1 MEKKEDKKIMIYQK
15 ERVLLSPGYEEG
27 LFVNPIFYPDEI
39 AEELY
44 FEYLRLSVNFN
55 KPCYGGVRTFF
66 TENISHILNFN
77 AGRFV
82 VVGNDIVKNVYV
94 FRINSGEIELV
105 R

>member
-1 MEKKEDKKIMIYQK
+1 MEKDKRIMIYQK
-15 ERVLLSPGYEEG
+15 ERVLLSTGYEEG
-27 LFVNPIFYPDEI
+27 LFVNPIFRLDEI

-55 KPCYGGVRTFF
+55 KPSYGGARSFF
-66 TENISHILNFN
+66 TENITHILSFN

-82 VVGNDIVKNVYV
+82 VVGKDIAKNVYE

>member
-1 MEKKEDKKIMIYQK
+1 MEKDKRIMIYQK
-15 ERVLLSPGYEEG
+15 ERVVLSTGYEEG
-27 LFVNPIFYPDEI
+27 LFVNPIFRPDEI

-55 KPCYGGVRTFF
+55 KPSYGGVRTFF
-66 TENISHILNFN
+66 TENVSHILNFS

-82 VVGNDIVKNVYV
+82 VVGKDIVKNTYV

>member
-1 MEKKEDKKIMIYQK
+1 MEKDKKIMIYQK
-15 ERVLLSPGYEEG
+15 ERVLLSAGYEEG
-27 LFVNPIFYPDEI
+27 VFVNPIFHPDEI

-44 FEYLRLSVNFN
+44 FEYLRLSLNFN
-55 KPCYGGVRTFF
+55 QPNYGGVKSFF
-66 TENISHILNFN
+66 TENISHILNFS

-82 VVGNDIVKNVYV
+82 VVGKDIAETTYV

>member
-1 MEKKEDKKIMIYQK
+1 MEKDKKIMIYQK
-15 ERVLLSPGYEEG
+15 ERVVLSTGYEEG

-44 FEYLRLSVNFN
+44 FEYLRLCVNFN

-66 TENISHILNFN
+66 TENVTHILNFN

-82 VVGNDIVKNVYV
+82 VVSSDIAENVYV

-105 R
+105 N